1 MIGGFKHKGLEELFN
16 SGKTRRIRPDQLKK
30 CARIVQLLD
39 LATRPEEMNIVGLH
53 FHGLQGQPRRWS
65 VRVTAN
71 YRITFAWSGE
81 EALEIELE
89 DYH

>member
-53 FHGLQGQPRRWS
+53 FHGLQGQPDAVTDGARSPLCPAIVRR
-65 VRVTAN
+65 
-71 YRITFAWSGE
+71 GG
-81 EALEIELE
+81 
-89 DYH
+89 